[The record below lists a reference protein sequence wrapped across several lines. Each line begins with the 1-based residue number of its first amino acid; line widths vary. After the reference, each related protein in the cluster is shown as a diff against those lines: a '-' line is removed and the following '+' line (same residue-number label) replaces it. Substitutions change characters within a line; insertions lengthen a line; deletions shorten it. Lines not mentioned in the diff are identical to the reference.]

1 MTDVLAIILGGG
13 QGKRLYPLTYR
24 RSKPAVPIGG
34 KYRLIDIPISNCLH
48 AGIRRIFV
56 LTQFNSASL
65 NRHVG
70 QTYRLDHFSQAF
82 VDIIAAEQTP
92 ETTNWFQGTADAVRR
107 AMPHFINL
115 HADHY
120 LILAGDHLYRM
131 DFDEMVQAHVASGAD
146 ITIAAQPTNAD
157 DARGMG
163 IFRFDRKGQIEGFE
177 EKPSAARL
185 EEMGGSLPA
194 GATTDFTTPADKPF
208 VASMGIYV
216 FTRKALVEALAE
228 ANVVDFGHEIIPKAL
243 GRRKVRAYAFNG
255 YWADVG
261 TLRSFFDANIS
272 LTQPGAEFSFYHPT
286 RPVFSRPRFL
296 PPSWVDGGSLCRT
309 VVSDGA
315 SVCHAEVEDSI
326 VGLRMQVSSGAK
338 VKRAVLLGADEYDDR
353 QAARRVAAARH
364 RPRRRARERHRR
376 QERAHRRRRDP
387 GQQRRHRRGR
397 RPGLRD
403 PRRHHRGAEG
413 RRRAGRY
420 QGRTGAGGDRRG
432 RRICLRTASRLG
444 ERAQDLRR
452 QPRVQPAGSGR
463 RRQDGDVDAGDAALL
478 ELGRRLEPHEQ
489 RRQLAESRLVA
500 DQRQAGDAP
509 FGLQRAQHVARLDAR
524 LQGLQLH
531 DLRLLRERRRQQVGG
546 LPGPRERAGQDQVRP
561 RVDRDEAAGLA
572 PPPLGAL
579 RGQRPLR
586 VVRPGRAALLG
597 DGVAH

>member
-92 ETTNWFQGTADAVRR
+92 ENTNWFQGTADAVRR

-177 EKPSAARL
+177 EKPTAARL

-261 TLRSFFDANIS
+261 TLRSFFDANIC
-272 LTQPGAEFSFYHPT
+272 LTQPGADFSFYHPT

-296 PPSWVDGGSLCRT
+296 PPSWVDGGALRRT

-353 QAARRVAAARH
+353 QTH
-364 RPRRRARERHRR
+364 
-376 QERAHRRRRDP
+376 D
-387 GQQRRHRRGR
+387 
-397 RPGLRD
+397 GL
-403 PRRHHRGAEG
+403 
-413 RRRAGRY
+413 
-420 QGRTGAGGDRRG
+420 
-432 RRICLRTASRLG
+432 
-444 ERAQDLRR
+444 
-452 QPRVQPAGSGR
+452 
-463 RRQDGDVDAGDAALL
+463 
-478 ELGRRLEPHEQ
+478 
-489 RRQLAESRLVA
+489 
-500 DQRQAGDAP
+500 
-509 FGLQRAQHVARLDAR
+509 
-524 LQGLQLH
+524 
-531 DLRLLRERRRQQVGG
+531 
-546 LPGPRERAGQDQVRP
+546 
-561 RVDRDEAAGLA
+561 
-572 PPPLGAL
+572 PPLGIGHDAVL
-579 RGQRPLR
+579 ENVIVDKNARI
-586 VVRPGRAALLG
+586 G
-597 DGVAH
+597 DGAILVNSTGIVEGDGPGYVIREGIIVVPKGGVVPAGTRVGQESVTVAGKGGSA